1 MQNVNFIP
9 ELSPDTIFPEPI
21 YVQSDLIK
29 KTDRP
34 DGIYRDGF
42 PRHHAPLVILEN
54 KIKRILLRTKN
65 KQRYLPEWFGQS
77 FSKVAFRSLSIYL
90 NIFTFKILFIGIKNL
105 EIFGN
110 RKNKSFFGK
119 ILTLLWIEEVF
130 FLLSWTSLTLL

>member
-1 MQNVNFIP
+1 MLLKCAQAWVQNVDFIP
-9 ELSPDTIFPEPI
+9 ELPPVIIFSEHI

-90 NIFTFKILFIGIKNL
+90 NIFTFKILFISIENL
-105 EIFGN
+105 DIFEN
-110 RKNKSFFGK
+110 RKTNLS
-119 ILTLLWIEEVF
+119 LERLWPCCE
-130 FLLSWTSLTLL
+130 

>member
-1 MQNVNFIP
+1 MSRAYVTKVRTGLSVQNVDFIP
-9 ELSPDTIFPEPI
+9 ELPPDIIFPEQI

-65 KQRYLPEWFGQS
+65 KQKIPSRMIW
-77 FSKVAFRSLSIYL
+77 SK
-90 NIFTFKILFIGIKNL
+90 
-105 EIFGN
+105 
-110 RKNKSFFGK
+110 FF
-119 ILTLLWIEEVF
+119 
-130 FLLSWTSLTLL
+130 

>member
-9 ELSPDTIFPEPI
+9 ELSPDLIFTKRT

-29 KTDRP
+29 KPDRP

-65 KQRYLPEWFGQS
+65 KQRYLPEWFGPS
-77 FSKVAFRSLSIYL
+77 FFKVAFTYILKWSRSLSIL
-90 NIFTFKILFIGIKNL
+90 KT
-105 EIFGN
+105 
-110 RKNKSFFGK
+110 S
-119 ILTLLWIEEVF
+119 LLSKY
-130 FLLSWTSLTLL
+130 FLLILKIWRFLGIVHKKIKTNISLERLWPCCEQ